1 MSDFLTRRGST
12 WHFVRRVPAEF
23 AALDP
28 RGIIRHSTRVK
39 VVDDRL
45 GRRASRVAHAFNQQL
60 ESFWKELAAGQSNA
74 DITRYEQARQAARSL
89 GYDYILNGDLIAS
102 PQEKRLERLEAL
114 VAKGLVND
122 RSARDALLGTV
133 PAPSFSLSRLFE
145 EYESVTKDEV
155 KDLSPDQLRIWRNGR
170 VRAVA
175 QFVNVVGDKPVADLT
190 SADAVEYSEWWRGR
204 VVADE
209 VATKTANKD
218 IGQLS
223 RMLKDIS
230 IRRRLNL
237 PDIFKGL
244 HLRGEAD
251 KSRLPYDADFIRCR
265 FLAGALDQ
273 LNEDARFVFYVMI
286 ETGLRLSEIV
296 NLRETTIILN
306 AAIPHVRIMA
316 DGRRLKTEDSERDI
330 PLVGVALKAL
340 RLRSHGF
347 PKYRDNATTLSGT
360 VNKFLLENGL
370 RPTRDHSVY
379 SLRHSFKD
387 RLVAAETPDS
397 IIDSLMGHKTYK
409 PKYGRGPSLELKL
422 KFLDM
427 IAFPPPDRL

>member
-1 MSDFLTRRGST
+1 MTIAWAVAPLS
-12 WHFVRRVPAEF
+12 
-23 AALDP
+23 
-28 RGIIRHSTRVK
+28 
-39 VVDDRL
+39 
-45 GRRASRVAHAFNQQL
+45 VAHAFNQQL

-122 RSARDALLGTV
+122 RSATRRAAGNGASTKLQPLPPV
-133 PAPSFSLSRLFE
+133 E

-237 PDIFKGL
+237 PGHF
-244 HLRGEAD
+244 
-251 KSRLPYDADFIRCR
+251 
-265 FLAGALDQ
+265 Q
-273 LNEDARFVFYVMI
+273 
-286 ETGLRLSEIV
+286 
-296 NLRETTIILN
+296 
-306 AAIPHVRIMA
+306 
-316 DGRRLKTEDSERDI
+316 
-330 PLVGVALKAL
+330 
-340 RLRSHGF
+340 RSSSQ
-347 PKYRDNATTLSGT
+347 R
-360 VNKFLLENGL
+360 
-370 RPTRDHSVY
+370 
-379 SLRHSFKD
+379 
-387 RLVAAETPDS
+387 
-397 IIDSLMGHKTYK
+397 
-409 PKYGRGPSLELKL
+409 
-422 KFLDM
+422 
-427 IAFPPPDRL
+427 